1 MDWWSLGTLIYEMIA
16 GLPPFYDK
24 NRRVMYNKILTA
36 PLSKCSY
43 MSAEISLALRKG
55 A

>member
-1 MDWWSLGTLIYEMIA
+1 MIA

-24 NRRVMYNKILTA
+24 NRRIMYNKILTA

-43 MSAEISLALRKG
+43 MSAEISFALKRG